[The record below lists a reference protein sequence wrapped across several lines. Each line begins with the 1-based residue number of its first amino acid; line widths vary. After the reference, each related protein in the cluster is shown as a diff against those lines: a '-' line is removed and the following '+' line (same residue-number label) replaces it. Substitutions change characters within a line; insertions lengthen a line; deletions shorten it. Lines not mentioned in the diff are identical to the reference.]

1 MNNNTGEEKIKCVH
15 FFNGL
20 ILTLRFSNY
29 FSFHFCMVPGPF
41 QNFLELV
48 PSLSGLVHAVVG
60 GNYGTA
66 MAALDGMQGQLMLD
80 LHLKVR
86 I

>member
-1 MNNNTGEEKIKCVH
+1 
-15 FFNGL
+15 
-20 ILTLRFSNY
+20 
-29 FSFHFCMVPGPF
+29 MVPGPF